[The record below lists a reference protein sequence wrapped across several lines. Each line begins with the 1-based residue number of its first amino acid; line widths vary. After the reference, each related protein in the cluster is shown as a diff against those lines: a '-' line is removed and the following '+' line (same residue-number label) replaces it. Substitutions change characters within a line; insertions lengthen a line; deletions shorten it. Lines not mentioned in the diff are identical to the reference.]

1 MFERLRRKSTQIV
14 MAKNVVL
21 EKKLQILS
29 DEGGVQGFHRALRL
43 TMLAPRLLGML
54 PLSGLTCP
62 DSSQLRFRLISPYL
76 PIFIFALFGQLF
88 MITCNLYRMFEI
100 GCSLGT
106 ITNCLFYASGCF
118 STIFMIRIGQRWPDT
133 VQVIEAVERRLPPLP
148 SRVTRQCNGIMIFVL
163 TAALVEHVLCVVY
176 LYKEAS
182 ACHDGDIWR
191 KYFTDNIPWIYNYIP
206 YSPWK
211 AVVTEMFN
219 IHSTFMWSFNDA
231 LVMVCSIYLTHHFL
245 NHNRL
250 LENVMG
256 QETFHLKEFRI
267 QYKNMMNLVNIINKE
282 IGVVIVISFFCNL
295 YWICM
300 QLFNS
305 LNKSD
310 NSDNDFPSVEC
321 QQRSIANKS
330 SLEHNM
336 YFAFSFTFLF
346 VKALLVSFLGARI
359 HSNSL
364 VPLSM
369 LFEVSSS
376 NYDIEVQRFIDQ
388 VKHSHVAISG
398 LDFFH
403 VTRQMI
409 LTLVATI
416 VTYELV
422 LLQLNIDSIITADG
436 NATTTTVKP
445 LSV

>member
-29 DEGGVQGFHRALRL
+29 EEREVQGFHRALRL

-62 DSSQLRFRLISPYL
+62 DSSQLRY
-76 PIFIFALFGQLF
+76 A
-88 MITCNLYRMFEI
+88 
-100 GCSLGT
+100 
-106 ITNCLFYASGCF
+106 NCLFYASGCF

-148 SRVTRQCNGIMIFVL
+148 SQVTRQCNGIMIFVL
-163 TAALVEHVLCVVY
+163 TAALVEHVLCDVY

-182 ACHDGDIWR
+182 ACHDGDVWR

-305 LNKSD
+305 LN
-310 NSDNDFPSVEC
+310 
-321 QQRSIANKS
+321 NKS